1 MHDLLRESGGVGI
14 RLALARTLLNKP
26 KKPKVLLI
34 RVQDEQEKKVLQLLL
49 QKLIQ
54 MDYLKVI
61 ITSNSQLTIECEQTI
76 RVEQS
81 MNMGSEDGCSN
92 TKRGLDSGPDVTEKM

>member
-14 RLALARTLLNKP
+14 RLALARTLLNKT
-26 KKPKVLLI
+26 KVLLI

-61 ITSNSQLTIECEQTI
+61 ITSNSQLTIECEETI

-81 MNMGSEDGCSN
+81 MNVGSEHGCSN
-92 TKRGLDSGPDVTEKM
+92 TKRGLDSGPDETEKM